1 MGVRRHGPDV
11 VLRALTICRNYW
23 SGKIPPTESLI
34 NTVDEILAVPDLYDH
49 GEGNMSGTYPNFG
62 QMIVGVPK
70 DHPTLGDPGLSL
82 VDFDL

>member
-1 MGVRRHGPDV
+1 M
-11 VLRALTICRNYW
+11 
-23 SGKIPPTESLI
+23 
-34 NTVDEILAVPDLYDH
+34 DEILAVPDLYDH
-49 GEGNMSGTYPNFG
+49 SEGNMSGTYPNFG